1 MEDAK
6 STNNN
11 TCSYR
16 KKSDCSLNQNCLAEC
31 LVYNVVN
38 TSTTKTYQGTCEKS
52 LKERYNNHSSSFT
65 NKSRHKSTELSNYVQ
80 EMKVND
86 ENYTIDWLIAI
97 KAHPFIC
104 GARKCDFCF
113 M

>member
-1 MEDAK
+1 M
-6 STNNN
+6 
-11 TCSYR
+11 
-16 KKSDCSLNQNCLAEC
+16 

-38 TSTTKTYQGTCEKS
+38 TSTTKTYHGTCEKS

-65 NKSRHKSTELSNYVQ
+65 NKSRHKST

>member
-1 MEDAK
+1 M
-6 STNNN
+6 
-11 TCSYR
+11 
-16 KKSDCSLNQNCLAEC
+16 

-38 TSTTKTYQGTCEKS
+38 TSTTKTYHGTCEKS
-52 LKERYNNHSSSFT
+52 LKERYNNHSSSFR
-65 NKSRHKSTELSNYVQ
+65 NKSRHKRTELSNYIQ

-86 ENYTIDWLIAI
+86 KNYTTDWLIAI
-97 KAHPFIC
+97 KTHPFIC